1 MLFRIV
7 RRLILMNGK
16 LLDTNVII
24 RIINGDEKVAVLLDG
39 IAVDEVYIPTI
50 VYGELMYGAER
61 SKRIDKN
68 KVLFEEFCLNYKL
81 VCIDK
86 IISETYGRVKNNL
99 KNKGINIPENDIWI
113 AAIAINR
120 NFDLITGDKHFANI
134 KNLNLINI

>member
-1 MLFRIV
+1 
-7 RRLILMNGK
+7 MNGK

-24 RIINGDEKVAVLLDG
+24 RIINGDEKVAVLLDS

-68 KVLFEEFCLNYKL
+68 KYLFEEFCLNYKL
-81 VCIDK
+81 VCNDK
-86 IISETYGRVKNNL
+86 LIAETYGKVKNNL

-113 AAIAINR
+113 AATAINR
-120 NFDLITGDKHFANI
+120 NFELISGDKHFANI
-134 KNLNLINI
+134 ENLNLIDI

>member
-1 MLFRIV
+1 
-7 RRLILMNGK
+7 MNGK

-86 IISETYGRVKNNL
+86 IIAETYGRVKNNL